1 MAQISH
7 YPFVSHVRG
16 QASSQTLYWKGGRLR
31 RSGRGLSF
39 YFRSISANLAE
50 VPLDDRDLTF
60 LFHGRT
66 SDFQDVVIQGV
77 VTYRVTNP
85 EAVAERIDFSLDMK
99 TGQYTK
105 TPLELI
111 ADRLTQLAQQHV
123 WAIVTRATLADLLTD
138 GVDRLR
144 TAISDGLGK
153 EESLAAMGLA
163 IVSVRVSTVQP
174 DAEMEKALQTPTREQ
189 IQQQADQATFAR
201 RALAVEKERA
211 IAENELQNRIELA
224 RRQSQLVD
232 QDGANARRAAE
243 EAAAAAKIEA
253 EAAAERAAIDTT
265 TQAAAIRAIEGERLT
280 IEKERITA
288 YGALPPA
295 ALMALS
301 AREFASKIE
310 RIEHVNLSPDALS
323 PFLADLAAAGTRH
336 LNDGQG

>member
-1 MAQISH
+1 MAQITH
-7 YPFVSHVRG
+7 YPLVSHVRG
-16 QASSQTLYWKGGRLR
+16 PASSQMLYWKAGRLLR
-31 RSGRGLSF
+31 NGRGLSF
-39 YFRSISANLAE
+39 FFRALSANLAE

-77 VTYRVTNP
+77 VTYRVTNA
-85 EAVAERIDFSLDMK
+85 EAVAERIDFSLDLR

-123 WAIVTRATLADLLTD
+123 WAIVTRGTLADLLTD

-144 TAISDGLGK
+144 SAISDGLGG
-153 EESLAAMGLA
+153 ETSLQAMGLA

-174 DAEMEKALQTPTREQ
+174 DAEMEKALQTPTREG

-224 RRQSQLVD
+224 RRQAQLVD
-232 QDGANARRAAE
+232 QDGANARRTAE

-253 EAAAERAAIDTT
+253 VGAAERAAIDTT
-265 TQAAAIRAIEGERLT
+265 TQANAVKLIEGERLA
-280 IEKERITA
+280 IEKERVAA

-295 ALMALS
+295 ALMALA
-301 AREFASKIE
+301 AREFAAKIE
-310 RIEHVNLSPDALS
+310 KIEHLNLSPDSLS
-323 PFLADLAAAGTRH
+323 PFLADLAAAGARH